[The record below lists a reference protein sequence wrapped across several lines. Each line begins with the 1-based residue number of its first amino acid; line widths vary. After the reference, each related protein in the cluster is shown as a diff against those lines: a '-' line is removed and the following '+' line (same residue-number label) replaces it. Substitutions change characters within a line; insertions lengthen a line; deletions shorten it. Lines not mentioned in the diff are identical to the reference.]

1 MELRQTVSAVLV
13 VSSSEKFNTA
23 LLPFLPAARYAP
35 VVCVGSVCAAR
46 QMLTER
52 SFDMVLINAPLPDEF
67 GARFALDVST
77 DSDAGVLLFV
87 RSEQYTEVQ
96 CKVEGQGIFV
106 LSKPTGPQLLSQTLA
121 LLSAARERFRR
132 VQQQAETLSEK
143 MEEMRLCNRAKW
155 LLVDR
160 LKMTEPD
167 AHRYIEK
174 TAMDRCIKRREVAED
189 IIKMYDN

>member
-174 TAMDRCIKRREVAED
+174 TAMDRCVTRRSVAES
-189 IIKMYDN
+189 IIKTYQ

>member
-52 SFDMVLINAPLPDEF
+52 NFDMVLINAPLPDEF

-174 TAMDRCIKRREVAED
+174 TAMDRCVTRRSVAES
-189 IIKMYDN
+189 IIKTYQ

>member
-87 RSEQYTEVQ
+87 RSDQYTEVQ

-174 TAMDRCIKRREVAED
+174 TAMDRCVTRRSVAES
-189 IIKMYDN
+189 IIKTYQ

>member
-87 RSEQYTEVQ
+87 RSEQYTEVR

-174 TAMDRCIKRREVAED
+174 TAMDRCVTRRSVAES
-189 IIKMYDN
+189 IIKTYQ

>member
-106 LSKPTGPQLLSQTLA
+106 LSKPTGP
-121 LLSAARERFRR
+121 
-132 VQQQAETLSEK
+132 
-143 MEEMRLCNRAKW
+143 
-155 LLVDR
+155 
-160 LKMTEPD
+160 
-167 AHRYIEK
+167 
-174 TAMDRCIKRREVAED
+174 
-189 IIKMYDN
+189 

>member
-23 LLPFLPAARYAP
+23 LLPCLPAARYAP

-52 SFDMVLINAPLPDEF
+52 NFDMVLINAPLPDEF

-174 TAMDRCIKRREVAED
+174 TAMDRCVTRRSVAES
-189 IIKMYDN
+189 IIKTYQ

>member
-174 TAMDRCIKRREVAED
+174 TAMDRCVTRRSVGES
-189 IIKMYDN
+189 IIKTYQ

>member
-52 SFDMVLINAPLPDEF
+52 NFDMVLINAPLPDEF

-121 LLSAARERFRR
+121 LLSAARKRFRR

-174 TAMDRCIKRREVAED
+174 TAMDRCVTRRSVAES
-189 IIKMYDN
+189 IIKTYQ

>member
-87 RSEQYTEVQ
+87 RSEQYSEVQ

-174 TAMDRCIKRREVAED
+174 TAMDRCVTRRSVAES
-189 IIKMYDN
+189 IIKTYQ

>member
-174 TAMDRCIKRREVAED
+174 TAMDRCATRRSVAES
-189 IIKMYDN
+189 IIKTYQ

>member
-35 VVCVGSVCAAR
+35 VIRVGSACAAR
-46 QMLTER
+46 QMRTER

-174 TAMDRCIKRREVAED
+174 TAMDRCVTRRSVAES
-189 IIKMYDN
+189 IIKTYQ

>member
-1 MELRQTVSAVLV
+1 MELRQTVLAVLV

-174 TAMDRCIKRREVAED
+174 TAMDRCVTRRSVAES
-189 IIKMYDN
+189 IIKTYQ

>member
-52 SFDMVLINAPLPDEF
+52 SFDMVLINAPLPDAF

-174 TAMDRCIKRREVAED
+174 TAMDRCVTRRSVAES
-189 IIKMYDN
+189 IIKTYQ

>member
-1 MELRQTVSAVLV
+1 MELRLTVSAVLV

-174 TAMDRCIKRREVAED
+174 TAMDRCVTRRSVAES
-189 IIKMYDN
+189 IIKTYQ

>member
-96 CKVEGQGIFV
+96 CKVEGQSIFV

-174 TAMDRCIKRREVAED
+174 TAMDRCVTRRSVAES
-189 IIKMYDN
+189 IIKTYQ

>member
-77 DSDAGVLLFV
+77 DSNAGVLLFV

-174 TAMDRCIKRREVAED
+174 TAMDRCVTRRSVAES
-189 IIKMYDN
+189 IIKTYQ

>member
-1 MELRQTVSAVLV
+1 
-13 VSSSEKFNTA
+13 
-23 LLPFLPAARYAP
+23 
-35 VVCVGSVCAAR
+35 
-46 QMLTER
+46 
-52 SFDMVLINAPLPDEF
+52 MVNAPLPDEF

-167 AHRYIEK
+167 AYRYIEK
-174 TAMDRCIKRREVAED
+174 TAMDRCVTRRSVAES
-189 IIKMYDN
+189 IIKTYQ